1 MSTVGQT
8 QVEDK
13 WFANVLQRMRSSRK
27 KRRSTLKSNKAPP
40 PTIIG
45 IPAKSLV
52 SIESDEILSTPQSE
66 LNSPSIPST
75 QQALTVAAKRKYA
88 LINDFPTPW
97 IQHPREVMVRNHAV
111 ALNPIDWKSVDYNF
125 CLPAFPWVTGRESAG
140 VVVAIGTYYK
150 DVRAGCFQEYVVLPE
165 HTVTA
170 IPSNMSFES
179 ASCLGVGALTAAMTL
194 WKWMDVPM
202 TPSRRAQQR
211 PPILIWGGGAVTG
224 QFATQLA
231 AKAGLPVI
239 VVGSQRTKALLRG
252 LGASHVVTR
261 DGKTDAEIV
270 AEVRAIAEDR
280 ITRAIDLVGAST
292 VPFALQCLSATD
304 PAILAPL
311 AMMASDQAI
320 PDNVT
325 VPNIEMKRFVL
336 DEGSRVYSQELNALV
351 ARDELRLP
359 AVEVIEGGLGQ
370 VERGLE
376 RLKSGKTDGKKL
388 VVSLAR

>member
-1 MSTVGQT
+1 
-8 QVEDK
+8 
-13 WFANVLQRMRSSRK
+13 MRSSRK
-27 KRRSTLKSNKAPP
+27 KRRSTLKSNKAQP

-45 IPAKSLV
+45 ISAKSLV
-52 SIESDEILSTPQSE
+52 RIESDEIISTLESE
-66 LNSPSIPST
+66 LQSPSIPST
-75 QQALTVAAKRKYA
+75 QQAFTVAAKRKYA
-88 LINDFPTPW
+88 LVYDFPTPQ

-140 VVVAIGTYYK
+140 VVVAVGDDVKCCKVGDKVWTSTYYK

-170 IPSNMSFES
+170 IPSEMSFES

-202 TPSRRAQQR
+202 TSRQISSRTTQQQS
-211 PPILIWGGGAVTG
+211 PILIWGGGAVTG

-231 AKAGLPVI
+231 AKAGLSVI
-239 VVGSQRTKALLRG
+239 VVCSQRTKSLLQE

-261 DGKTDAEIV
+261 DGKSDQDIV
-270 AEVRAIAEDR
+270 EEVRRIGEDR
-280 ITRAIDLVGAST
+280 ITRAIDLVGAKT
-292 VPFALQCLSATD
+292 VPFTLQCLSATK
-304 PAILAPL
+304 PATLAPL

-336 DEGSRVYSQELNALV
+336 DEGSRVYSQEVKGLV
-351 ARDELRLP
+351 SRNELRLP
-359 AVEVIEGGLGQ
+359 AMEVVEGGLGQ
-370 VERGLE
+370 VEQGLE
-376 RLKSGKTDGKKL
+376 RLKSGQTEGKKL